1 MPTYLITAPDGT
13 KYKVTGPGS
22 EQEALAQVQAQHGA
36 AQPDSPAVAELKQ
49 FAGQAL
55 QDKGAGIGRSI
66 DSAVRG
72 AADTMSFG
80 LADEAAA
87 LGNATLDAMRGKSG
101 QYDRRLRQ
109 ERIDQQIRDSLDPI
123 SSNVGRIAG
132 AVTGGVGAAR
142 NGLTLAG
149 TKFAAAAPTMAAALE
164 GAGWGGAYGFGS
176 GQGAED
182 RLWKGAEGAAT
193 GAAFGAATQK
203 VGDAITSRL
212 AARQAAK
219 TALPAPAAEDMAGEA
234 SALYEKMRQSGV
246 TVTPTKITRLKGN
259 VQMGLAGTNPELAPK
274 AFGLQKLLD
283 GLGDAPGIGE
293 LHNFAKSVNR
303 VLRSRLDGEDAHYVG
318 LIKDQVEKLIDNMS
332 VADLR
337 ASNDNAA
344 SAFKMWKQADALWTR
359 QKKTSV
365 IEGILENAAVD
376 GEGRYTQSGLA
387 NAIRR
392 EMTAL
397 HKSILKGRTKGYS
410 EDEIALIRQMAKG
423 GSNSQMVNLLAKF
436 APRGVLS
443 TIGGYTLG
451 GPGLMAGAYVAGKMA
466 DRGALN
472 AAERLRDAVARG
484 HTIQVPQLPNVARE
498 LIGASGE
505 GGAAMMMPRRKPL
518 ELTVRR

>member
-1 MPTYLITAPDGT
+1 MPTYIITAPDGT

-36 AQPDSPAVAELKQ
+36 AQPDSPAVAEMKQ

-87 LGNATLDAMRGKSG
+87 LGNATIDAMRGKSG

-109 ERIDQQIRDSLDPI
+109 ERIAQDQRDMLDPI

-149 TKFAAAAPTMAAALE
+149 TKFAAAAPTTAAALE

-176 GQGAED
+176 GQGVED

-219 TALPAPAAEDMAGEA
+219 AAPVAAAGDELA
-234 SALYEKMRQSGV
+234 QEGSALYTKMRNMG
-246 TVTPTKITRLKGN
+246 ITIKPSAILPLKAN
-259 VQMGLAGTNPELAPK
+259 VKLGLAKTNRDLAPK
-274 AFGLQKLLD
+274 AFGLQKMLNKLS
-283 GLGDAPGIGE
+283 DAPDVGE

-303 VLRSRLDGEDAHYVG
+303 VLRSRLEADDPHYVG
-318 LIKDQVEKLIDNMS
+318 LIKDQLMRTRAKIT
-332 VADLR
+332 VADLNGAR
-337 ASNDNAA
+337 SRE
-344 SAFKMWKQADALWTR
+344 AFDMWKQADDLWAR
-359 QKKTSV
+359 HEKADFMEK
-365 IEGILENAAVD
+365 IMANAAVD
-376 GEGRYTQSGLA
+376 AEGRYTQSGLA

-397 HKSILKGRTKGYS
+397 HKKILKGTVKGYTP
-410 EDEIALIRQMAKG
+410 DEIALVRQMARG
-423 GSNSQMVNLLAKF
+423 GSNSALINLFSKF
-436 APRGVLS
+436 APRGVVS
-443 TIGGYTLG
+443 TLGGYTLG
-451 GPGLMAGAYVAGKMA
+451 GPGVMAGGYIAGKIA
-466 DRGALN
+466 DRGALK
-472 AAERLRDAVARG
+472 AAETLRDAVARG
-484 HTIQVPQLPNVARE
+484 HVLRPPQLPNVARE

-505 GGAAMMMPRRKPL
+505 GGASMVMPRRKPL